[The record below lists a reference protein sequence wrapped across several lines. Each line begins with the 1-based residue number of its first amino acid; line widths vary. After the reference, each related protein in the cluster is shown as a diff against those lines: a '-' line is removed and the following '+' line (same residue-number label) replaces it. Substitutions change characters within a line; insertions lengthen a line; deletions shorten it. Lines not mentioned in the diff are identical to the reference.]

1 MATLFLTLVLLK
13 YESAFSFC
21 TNNQLTYSYFYLALC
36 GFLMSI
42 GVVVPG
48 VSSTVILMLLGI
60 YPIYLESV
68 SFFNLSVLIPMGIGL
83 IIGCI
88 LWLKVIQYL
97 LNFFYIPTFFSIIGF
112 VIGSIFILYPGI
124 SLDFTGVSSIL
135 LFFICMYLSFKLESK
150 SLKKD

>member
-68 SFFNLSVLIPMGIGL
+68 SFFIRLLIKYEAKNVIIKNNRIKENILRLKLIKLSL
-83 IIGCI
+83 
-88 LWLKVIQYL
+88 
-97 LNFFYIPTFFSIIGF
+97 
-112 VIGSIFILYPGI
+112 
-124 SLDFTGVSSIL
+124 IL
-135 LFFICMYLSFKLESK
+135 LV
-150 SLKKD
+150 

>member
-13 YESAFSFC
+13 YESTFSFC

-68 SFFNLSVLIPMGIGL
+68 SFFKLLLSNLKDKYMQIKNNKIELTPVKSRLIPGYKIKIEPITNPIIEKNVGI
-83 IIGCI
+83 
-88 LWLKVIQYL
+88 
-97 LNFFYIPTFFSIIGF
+97 
-112 VIGSIFILYPGI
+112 
-124 SLDFTGVSSIL
+124 
-135 LFFICMYLSFKLESK
+135 
-150 SLKKD
+150 